1 MTITVWSSGGGRQSN
16 AIAVLIINGELPKP
30 DVAVIIDTER
40 EMSSTWEYYNT
51 YTKPGLAAVG
61 VDLRRIS
68 KAEYAT
74 VDLWSKNGET
84 FLMPVFT
91 DFTGEPAKLPT
102 NCSNEW
108 KSRVV
113 QRYCRELYPEE
124 TKFKIWLGMTIDEP
138 TRLKQKVGK
147 WENEYPLVKRFMK
160 ADDCIGVVTK
170 HGWPIPPKSTCK
182 MCPNKR
188 HVDWLAQKRDFPQDF
203 EFACQFDEW
212 MRAEVD
218 DTFYLHKTC
227 KPLRGITEKDMLPD
241 LFTSRCDSG
250 YCFV

>member
-1 MTITVWSSGGGRQSN
+1 MKTVWSSGGGRQSN
-16 AIAVLIINGELPKP
+16 AIAVLIINGEIPKP
-30 DVAVIIDTER
+30 DIAVIVDTER
-40 EMSSTWEYYNT
+40 EMSSTWDYYDT
-51 YTKPGLAAVG
+51 YTKPALEAVG
-61 VDLRRIS
+61 VDLVRLRKS
-68 KAEYAT
+68 EYAT

-91 DFTGEPAKLPT
+91 DFTGVPSKLPT

-113 QRYCRELYPEE
+113 QRYCSALYPDEKE
-124 TKFKIWLGMTIDEP
+124 FQIWLGMTIDEP
-138 TRLKQKVGK
+138 ERIKQPTGK
-147 WENEYPLVKRFMK
+147 WQNEYPLVKKFMN
-160 ADDCIGVVTK
+160 ARACIDLVKK
-170 HGWPIPPKSTCK
+170 HGWPEPPKSTCQ

-188 HVDWLAQKRDFPQDF
+188 HVDWLAQQRDFPQDF

-212 MRAEVD
+212 LRTDVD
-218 DTFYLHKTC
+218 DTFYLHKSC
-227 KPLRGITEKDMLPD
+227 KPLRMITQEDAQPD